1 MTEAVER
8 WLSVYGWEGLYEVSD
23 LGRVRSLPRKGTRGG
38 VMRQSV
44 DKKGYK
50 VVGLR
55 SANERKLRFVH
66 TLVAEAFIGPR
77 PDGMECC
84 HWDGNQRNNAPSNL
98 RWDTKAG
105 NCADRNRH
113 GNGPQGERHG
123 ASRLTESEVLA
134 IRRDCR
140 YQKEIAIEYKVSKSL
155 VSLIQRRERWAHVP

>member
-1 MTEAVER
+1 MTEVVER
-8 WLSVYGWEGLYEVSD
+8 WLPVVGWEGLYEVSN
-23 LGRVRSLPRKGTRGG
+23 LSRVRSLPRKGTRGG
-38 VMRQSV
+38 VMCQSV
-44 DKKGYK
+44 DKMGYK

-55 SANERKLRFVH
+55 KAGERKLRFVH
-66 TLVAEAFIGPR
+66 ALVAEAFIGPR

-84 HWDGNQRNNAPSNL
+84 HWDGKPHNNLPANL

-105 NCADRNRH
+105 NCADRARH
-113 GNGPQGERHG
+113 GTNNNGERHG
-123 ASRLTESEVLA
+123 AAKLTEEDVLA